1 MGYKIPKSSPH
12 MKQLAGA
19 REVDIVYSGLEEIM
33 CSAVKEN
40 WEFAIKKNLTFRDA
54 CLVNAI
60 GKVYKSYKENG
71 IMI

>member
-33 CSAVKEN
+33 NEATKEHWDYAV
-40 WEFAIKKNLTFRDA
+40 
-54 CLVNAI
+54 
-60 GKVYKSYKENG
+60 
-71 IMI
+71 